1 VSLVV
6 LGVDHRTVPLE
17 LLERTSVTDDAL
29 PKALH
34 DLRSRPHVS
43 EAVVLS
49 TCNRTEVYAVAERFH
64 GAFQDIRDF
73 LCDHAGLAPDALS
86 DHLYSAY
93 DEDAV
98 AHLFSVAAGLE
109 SDVIGE
115 HEILGQVRR
124 AWERAAEEGAARTTL
139 NRVFRHAVE
148 VGKRARTET
157 AIGRSSASVSSA
169 AVAMVSERLGSLGE
183 RNVLVLGAGEV
194 GEGLAVA
201 LAGAG
206 AGAVVVAN
214 RTPGRAGALAD
225 RIGGHAVTLD
235 AVASLLPEVD
245 VLLAGAGGGELII
258 DCDAIGA
265 ARRAAPD
272 RPLLIVDVGVPR
284 NVDPAVA
291 GLDGVTLL
299 DLDDLRDFA
308 ERGRLERAGEAAE
321 VRRIVMHEV
330 GRYVDDTSAR
340 QFGPLIAAMHERAET
355 MRRSEVERLADSL
368 ADDRER
374 RALDDATRR
383 FVAKLLHEPTV
394 RLKEAAGTPEGER
407 LASALRDLFDLP

>member
-1 VSLVV
+1 MSLVV
-6 LGVDHRTVPLE
+6 LGVDHRTVPLD

-73 LCDHAGLAPDALS
+73 LCDHAGLAPDELS
-86 DHLYSAY
+86 DHLYTTY
-93 DEDAV
+93 DDEAV

-109 SDVIGE
+109 SDVLGE

-157 AIGRSSASVSSA
+157 AIGRSAASVSSA
-169 AVAMVSERLGSLGE
+169 AVAMVSERVGPLGA
-183 RNVLVLGAGEV
+183 RKVLVLGAGAV

-206 AGAVVVAN
+206 AGSVVVAN

-235 AVASLLPEVD
+235 SVAALLPEVD

-258 DCDAIGA
+258 DSAAIGA

-291 GLDGVTLL
+291 ALGGVTLL

-308 ERGRLERAGEAAE
+308 DRGRAERAVEAAE
-321 VRRIVMHEV
+321 VRHIINHEV
-330 GRYVDDTSAR
+330 GRYLDDASAR
-340 QFGPLIAAMHERAET
+340 EFGPLIAAMHERAET
-355 MRRSEVERLADSL
+355 MRRAEVERLTDAHTDE
-368 ADDRER
+368 RER

-383 FVAKLLHEPTV
+383 LVAKMLHEPTI

>member
-1 VSLVV
+1 MSLVV

-73 LCDHAGLAPDALS
+73 LCDHAGLAPDELS

-109 SDVIGE
+109 SDVLGE

-157 AIGRSSASVSSA
+157 AIGRSAASVSSA
-169 AVAMVSERLGSLGE
+169 AVAMVSERIGPLGP
-183 RNVLVLGAGEV
+183 RKVLVLGAGQV

-201 LAGAG
+201 LARAG
-206 AGAVVVAN
+206 AGSVVVAN
-214 RTPGRAGALAD
+214 RTLGSAGALAE
-225 RIGGHAVTLD
+225 RIGGQAVTLD
-235 AVASLLPEVD
+235 SVAGLLPEVD

-258 DCDAIGA
+258 DCAAIGA
-265 ARRAAPD
+265 ARRAAPE

-291 GLDGVTLL
+291 ALDGVTLL

-308 ERGRLERAGEAAE
+308 DRGRLERAAEAAE
-321 VRRIVMHEV
+321 VRQIVNHEV
-330 GRYVDDTSAR
+330 DRYVDDASAR
-340 QFGPLIAAMHERAET
+340 QFGPLIAAMHERAES
-355 MRRSEVERLADSL
+355 MRQAELERLADSL
-368 ADDRER
+368 TGRER
-374 RALDDATRR
+374 RALEDATRR
-383 FVAKLLHEPTV
+383 LVAKMLHEPTV

-407 LASALRDLFDLP
+407 LAAALRDLFDLP

>member
-34 DLRSRPHVS
+34 DLRSRPNVS

-73 LCDHAGLAPDALS
+73 LCDHAGLAPDELS
-86 DHLYSAY
+86 DHLYTAY
-93 DEDAV
+93 DEEAV
-98 AHLFSVAAGLE
+98 AHLFAVAAGLE
-109 SDVIGE
+109 SDVLGE

-157 AIGRSSASVSSA
+157 AIGRSAASVSSA
-169 AVAMVSERLGSLGE
+169 AVAMVSERIGELGA
-183 RNVLVLGAGEV
+183 RKVLVLGAGEV

-206 AGAVVVAN
+206 AGSVVVAN
-214 RTPGRAGALAD
+214 RTAARAGA
-225 RIGGHAVTLD
+225 G
-235 AVASLLPEVD
+235 
-245 VLLAGAGGGELII
+245 
-258 DCDAIGA
+258 
-265 ARRAAPD
+265 
-272 RPLLIVDVGVPR
+272 
-284 NVDPAVA
+284 
-291 GLDGVTLL
+291 
-299 DLDDLRDFA
+299 
-308 ERGRLERAGEAAE
+308 
-321 VRRIVMHEV
+321 
-330 GRYVDDTSAR
+330 
-340 QFGPLIAAMHERAET
+340 
-355 MRRSEVERLADSL
+355 
-368 ADDRER
+368 
-374 RALDDATRR
+374 
-383 FVAKLLHEPTV
+383 
-394 RLKEAAGTPEGER
+394 
-407 LASALRDLFDLP
+407 

>member
-6 LGVDHRTVPLE
+6 LGVDHRSVPLE
-17 LLERTSVTDDAL
+17 LLERTSVTADAL

-73 LCDHAGLAPDALS
+73 LCDHAGLAPGALS

-93 DEDAV
+93 DEEAV
-98 AHLFSVAAGLE
+98 THLFSVAAGLE
-109 SDVIGE
+109 SDVLGE

-157 AIGRSSASVSSA
+157 AIGRAAASVSSA
-169 AVAMVSERLGSLGE
+169 AVAMVSERIGQLGA
-183 RNVLVLGAGEV
+183 RKVLVLGAGEV

-201 LAGAG
+201 LAKAG
-206 AGAVVVAN
+206 AGSVVVAN
-214 RTPGRAGALAD
+214 RTPARAGVLAERVGGRAVA
-225 RIGGHAVTLD
+225 LD
-235 AVASLLPEVD
+235 AVAALLPDVD
-245 VLLAGAGGGELII
+245 VLLAGAGGGELML
-258 DCDAIGA
+258 DRDAIVA
-265 ARRAAPD
+265 ARRVAPG
-272 RPLLIVDVGVPR
+272 RPLLVVDVGVPR

-291 GLDGVTLL
+291 MLDGVTLL

-308 ERGRLERAGEAAE
+308 DRGRIERAAEAVE
-321 VRRIVMHEV
+321 VRQIVEGEV
-330 GRYVDDTSAR
+330 ARYVDDASAR
-340 QFGPLIAAMHERAET
+340 EYGPLIAAMHERVET
-355 MRRSEVERLADSL
+355 LRRLEVERVGHGP
-368 ADDRER
+368 ER
-374 RALDDATRR
+374 RALDEASRR
-383 FVAKLLHEPTV
+383 LVAKLLHEPTV